1 MDQINRSQG
10 VIGVGDCVAMLWVA
24 DGELTEYVGVP
35 LCNEG
40 AVSYD
45 FYSRRVVGIGK
56 DCNRWGLKIRQLER
70 HGNL

>member
-1 MDQINRSQG
+1 
-10 VIGVGDCVAMLWVA
+10 MLWVA